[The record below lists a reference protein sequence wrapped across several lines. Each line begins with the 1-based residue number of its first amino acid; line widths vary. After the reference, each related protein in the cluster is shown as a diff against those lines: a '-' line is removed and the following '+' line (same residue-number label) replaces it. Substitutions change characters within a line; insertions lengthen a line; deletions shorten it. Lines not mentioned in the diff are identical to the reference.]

1 MGSEDDSIFAADK
14 MILLITNRSKNWLS
28 SKSPNGD
35 WMLTDAL
42 ALRGNFTKTFGTL
55 PIYYDTKNGFKGIMS
70 ESDGK
75 EADATTDHPL
85 VQLKSNTVIT
95 AEDVITNTAYPKIV
109 LRINANPESERQT
122 CQAQKALG
130 LRMGSHKNLVSLVGE
145 ELLAPVTHTEDG
157 DQKSYKEWNLHE
169 LFDVIE
175 KEAMLQTYK
184 SIQSMTVAILQY
196 EFDWSLNCAVNAK
209 RMNALIAHLKLLS
222 IEITMSQQVLVLM
235 TNIEY
240 AATQTWGTK
249 IFRVSLC
256 LPTITNIVRRP
267 RP

>member
-85 VQLKSNTVIT
+85 IQLKSNTVVT
-95 AEDVITNTAYPKIV
+95 AEDVIADPDYPKI
-109 LRINANPESERQT
+109 LLKIDADPESERQT

-157 DQKSYKEWNLHE
+157 DMKSYNEWNLHQ
-169 LFDVIE
+169 LFDVIK

-184 SIQSMTVAILQY
+184 SIQSMTVMILQY
-196 EFDWSLNCAVNAK
+196 KFDWSLNCAVNAK